1 MDEEEKK
8 QKRLEAAEKR
18 KAKAAKRKGI
28 GAPSGGGFNPV
39 QAPKPEEGAD
49 KTKNSND
56 QNSQA
61 DNGQKTDKRI
71 KQKS

>member
-1 MDEEEKK
+1 MDEEK
-8 QKRLEAAEKR
+8 QKRQEALEKR
-18 KAKAAKRKGI
+18 KAKAAKRKGM

-56 QNSQA
+56 QEVKV
-61 DNGQKTDKRI
+61 GKGEKTDESNKE
-71 KQKS
+71 KS

>member
-8 QKRLEAAEKR
+8 QKQREVAEKR
-18 KAKAAKRKGI
+18 KAKAAKRKGT
-28 GAPSGGGFNPV
+28 GALSGGGFNPV

-49 KTKNSND
+49 KRKNSND
-56 QNSQA
+56 QDAQV
-61 DNGQKTDKRI
+61 DKGQKTDKCI

>member
-8 QKRLEAAEKR
+8 QKKLEAAEKR
-18 KAKAAKRKGI
+18 KAKAAKRKGT
-28 GAPSGGGFNPV
+28 GAPSGVGFNPV

-49 KTKNSND
+49 KTENSD
-56 QNSQA
+56 E
-61 DNGQKTDKRI
+61 KTDETI

>member
-1 MDEEEKK
+1 MDEEVKK
-8 QKRLEAAEKR
+8 QKQREAAEKR
-18 KAKAAKRKGI
+18 KAKAAKRKGT

-61 DNGQKTDKRI
+61 DNGQKTDKCI